1 MYVNKFVG
9 ISNMLWYVWTEN
21 KQDYELTQLAK
32 TMQQLQ

>member
-21 KQDYELTQLAK
+21 KQDYELTLVK